1 VTRKGGVPPEEYR
14 FRKGE
19 TGNPK
24 GRPLSSTQT
33 RKSAFDV
40 ITEPELT
47 IRTGETTTTLS
58 AEEALHLKTYQQAIN
73 GDKKAWAEVLDMI
86 IAREKAL
93 DALAP
98 PTPGPEL
105 LIEKGD
111 PDNAH
116 EAMVLL
122 GIASYDTERSG
133 FSTDPERGVRYLL
146 LEAWAVQMALQHRS
160 LTHLDDSRKL
170 LVRAWTRDRD
180 RLKWPPRF
188 GHVRE

>member
-1 VTRKGGVPPEEYR
+1 MTRKGGIPPEEYR

-24 GRPLSSTQT
+24 GRPRGSTQT

-40 ITEPELT
+40 ITDTELT
-47 IRTGETTTTLS
+47 IRAGETTTTLS
-58 AEEALHLKTYQQAIN
+58 AEEALHLKTYQQAIG

-93 DALAP
+93 EALAP
-98 PTPGPEL
+98 PIPGPEL

-122 GIASYDTERSG
+122 GIASYDLERGG
-133 FSTDPERGVRYLL
+133 FSADPERGVRYLL
-146 LEAWAVQMALQHRS
+146 LEPWAVQLALQHRS
-160 LTHLDDSRKL
+160 LTHLSDSSKH
-170 LVRAWTRDRD
+170 LVKAWTRDRD
-180 RLKWPPRF
+180 RLRWPPRL
-188 GHVRE
+188 GHVR